1 MPRLR
6 YIVSRLKKMSSGGM
20 MRSVESVC
28 QRSGKSKAAVMADM
42 AGCALFYSAGYMDY
56 DLFALENTNA
66 RQRRTFVVRGVND
79 SYVGALNEEAYRHIF
94 NNKDEFNAAFEKYLG
109 RDWLRFDPADPEA
122 FYTWLKGRG
131 VIIAKPR
138 DGMCGKGVE
147 KLAPAD
153 YPDPAVLFE
162 HLRDNGCGVVEECLK
177 QHPDMDAMY
186 PGSVNTVRLVTVLT
200 RGEVHLM
207 CAYVRIGNG
216 SHVDNFGA
224 GGMLAKADKDS
235 GVLTFDAV
243 DNAGVIYQNHPVTGT
258 KIKGFQVPLWAEC
271 VELAKQ
277 AALTVPQI
285 GYVGWD
291 IGITP
296 EGPVLIEGN
305 EFPGHNIYQIP
316 AHTPDRTGL
325 KPLFDAVIF
334 PDGKKSSR
342 KSRNNKQ
349 R

>member
-28 QRSGKSKAAVMADM
+28 LRSGKSKAAVMADM
-42 AGCALFYSAGYMDY
+42 AACALLYNAGYMDY

-79 SYVGALNEEAYRHIF
+79 AYVGALNQEAYRHIF
-94 NNKDEFNAAFEKYLG
+94 NNKDEFNAVFEKYLG
-109 RDWLRFDPADPEA
+109 RGWLRFDPAEPEA
-122 FYTWLKGRG
+122 FFAWLAGRD

-147 KLAPAD
+147 KLALAD
-153 YPDPAVLFE
+153 YPDQSVLFE
-162 HLRDNGCGVVEECLK
+162 HLRDNGCGVVEECLR
-177 QHPDMDAMY
+177 QHPEMDAMY
-186 PGSVNTVRLVTVLT
+186 PVSVNTVRLVTVLT

-224 GGMLAKADKDS
+224 GGLLAKADKDS
-235 GVLTFDAV
+235 GVLTFEGV
-243 DNAGVIYQNHPVTGT
+243 DNAGVIYEHHPVTGT

-271 VELAKQ
+271 VELARQ

-316 AHTPDRTGL
+316 AHTPDKTGL

-334 PDGKKSSR
+334 PDGKNNSR
-342 KSRNNKQ
+342 KSQNNTQ